1 MEEKEGKKGQD
12 ELIVMVTN
20 MWYITRLACANHHN
34 KDCYLQ
40 DSRMDKKDSNF
51 GHNVRQNPS

>member
-12 ELIVMVTN
+12 ELIVMTN